1 MALVSMIL
9 AGLRR
14 STSYVVAYEMSD
26 LRNYIKQYLDWGEF
40 LFDKL
45 AQMAERSAY
54 FRKQTPLDKFLA
66 DKRPGDA

>member
-1 MALVSMIL
+1 MVL

-26 LRNYIKQYLDWGEF
+26 LKNYIKRYLDWGEY

-45 AQMAERSAY
+45 ASMAERSAY
-54 FRKQTPLDKFLA
+54 FRKQTPFDKFL
-66 DKRPGDA
+66 DHMQRKRDL